1 MRLVHGREGPRPKIN
16 SSNIEGTVNGK
27 DSHRDVPSHDVRVLR
42 IQIMDWAL
50 PTLTLGANARE
61 LVYGERTEPSP
72 WQFFSGQV
80 RISGIVP
87 FRNDD

>member
-1 MRLVHGREGPRPKIN
+1 
-16 SSNIEGTVNGK
+16 
-27 DSHRDVPSHDVRVLR
+27 
-42 IQIMDWAL
+42 MDWAL

-72 WQFFSGQV
+72 RQFFSGQV

-87 FRNDD
+87 FRKED